1 MDASGAWQRLCTLI
15 DDDEQLWPSVSAA
28 LELEDADP
36 WETLLDGLDDAGA
49 LAFLD
54 TADTG
59 MELVDA
65 LNQLPRVFRLQPD
78 LDEANDTDDLDGAIR
93 AADAT
98 LSSEGCRIV
107 ELGQADQDARALVVV
122 RSADVAELTRLA
134 AELEQPLVPLG

>member
-1 MDASGAWQRLCTLI
+1 MEASGAWQRLCALI
-15 DDDEQLWPSVSAA
+15 DDDEHLWPSVSAA

-65 LNQLPRVFRLQPD
+65 LAQLPRVFRLQPD
-78 LDEANDTDDLDGAIR
+78 LDEANDADDLDDAIR

-98 LSSEGCRIV
+98 LGGSGCRIL
-107 ELGQADQDARALVVV
+107 ELGQADADARALVVV
-122 RSADVAELTRLA
+122 HTADLTELMRLA
-134 AELEQPLVPLG
+134 AELDQPLVPLG